1 MKQPLLPQAYITK
14 LIVDVLGDTP
24 HPPIEL
30 ETKSPRDS
38 FGDFSSTIAFLLAPT
53 LQKSPR
59 DIAQELISRI
69 HEDPY
74 IEKIDIAGNGFI
86 NFFVKPQLFIDTFPR
101 LEKKHLASY
110 IRTPHSKKIIIE
122 FSSPN
127 VAKPLSVGHMRNT
140 LLGEFLARLHERVG
154 HRVIRWNHLGDW
166 GTQFGKLLFAYKT
179 WGDQKKVSAHP
190 ITELL
195 ALYVRFTKEA
205 HEQPT
210 LEDAA
215 RKEFYKLEQGDL
227 INKKLLAWF
236 LKETIKELSV
246 FYAQMGISFDMLKG
260 ESFYIPFKERFF
272 KKLEQAGLMRK
283 SEGAD
288 IIPLDGMPPVL
299 LRKSDGATLYHTR
312 DLLSLQYRIKKY
324 HPDMI
329 FYVVG
334 NEQLLYLSQLFAAAK
349 IIGITGPDLVH
360 VSYGLV
366 FGPGKKKF
374 STREGT
380 VITAHEIIRDTLFKA
395 AALMHEKYPDVHDRP
410 HARVIES
417 VALGAIKY
425 NLLKESRTSEVIFDF
440 DKMLSFTGN
449 SAPYLQYTFARVNSL
464 LKKSGGL
471 RTSLFKKPS
480 LSHCDETDYALI
492 QKALA
497 YPDVLQTCVRTLS
510 SHPLTDYLFSFANEL
525 NSFYEKNPIIK
536 DGDVLRKKQR
546 LYMLSVCAD
555 ILKDGLW
562 LLGIDSPKQI

>member
-14 LIVDVLGDTP
+14 LIADVLGDTP

-86 NFFVKPQLFIDTFPR
+86 NFFVKPQLFIDAFPR
-101 LEKKHLASY
+101 LEKRYLTSY
-110 IRTPHSKKIIIE
+110 IRTPHPKKIIIE

-215 RKEFYKLEQGDL
+215 RKEFYKLEQGDP
-227 INKKLLAWF
+227 INKKLLTWF

-246 FYAQMGISFDMLKG
+246 FYAQMGIRFDVLKG

-272 KKLEQAGLMRK
+272 KKLEQAGHMQK

-288 IIPLDGMPPVL
+288 IIPLNDTPPVL

-329 FYVVG
+329 LYVVG

-349 IIGITGPDLVH
+349 TIGIVGPDLVH

-380 VITAHEIIRDTLFKA
+380 IITAHEIIRDTLFKA
-395 AALMHEKYPDVHDRP
+395 AALMHEKHPDVHDRP
-410 HARVIES
+410 HTRVIES

-425 NLLKESRTSEVIFDF
+425 NLLKESRTSEVTFDF

-449 SAPYLQYTFARVNSL
+449 SAPYLQYTFARIHSL
-464 LKKSGGL
+464 LKKSGGV
-471 RTSLFKKPS
+471 RMSLFKKPS
-480 LSHCDETDYALI
+480 LSHGDEADCALI

-497 YPDVLQTCVRTLS
+497 YPDVLQACLRTLS

-525 NSFYEKNPIIK
+525 NSFYEKNPVIK
-536 DGDVLRKKQR
+536 DGDILRKKQR
-546 LYMLSVCAD
+546 LYMLTVCVD
-555 ILKDGLW
+555 ILKDGMW

>member
-1 MKQPLLPQAYITK
+1 MKQPLLPQAHITK
-14 LIVDVLGDTP
+14 LIADVLGDTP

-101 LEKKHLASY
+101 LEKRYLTSY
-110 IRTPHSKKIIIE
+110 IRTPHPKKIIIE

-215 RKEFYKLEQGDL
+215 RKEFYKLEQGDP

-236 LKETIKELSV
+236 LKETVKELSV
-246 FYAQMGISFDMLKG
+246 FYAQMGIRFDVLKG

-272 KKLEQAGLMRK
+272 KKLEQAGHMHK

-288 IIPLDGMPPVL
+288 IIPLNGMPPVL

-329 FYVVG
+329 LYVVG

-349 IIGITGPDLVH
+349 TIGIVGPDLVH

-380 VITAHEIIRDTLFKA
+380 IITAHEIIRDTLFKA
-395 AALMHEKYPDVHDRP
+395 AALMHEKHPDAHDRP
-410 HARVIES
+410 HTRVIES

-425 NLLKESRTSEVIFDF
+425 NLLKESRTSEVTFDF

-449 SAPYLQYTFARVNSL
+449 SAPYLQYTFARIHSL
-464 LKKSGGL
+464 LKKSGGV
-471 RTSLFKKPS
+471 RMSLFKKPS
-480 LSHCDETDYALI
+480 LSHGDEADCALI
-492 QKALA
+492 QKALV
-497 YPDVLQTCVRTLS
+497 YPDVLQACLRTLS

-546 LYMLSVCAD
+546 LYILTVCAD